1 MFRLLLGD
9 PDLRALLARERVFH
23 HRADQIHLATTGEE
37 LVRMAGHLRPK
48 MIIFDADRLESALEP
63 TIAHIRRNPLH
74 RTTPL
79 IATAARVTEM
89 ERRLRGTG
97 VDLVLAKPVEK
108 ARFYMVLRLV
118 GPESGLD
125 VRVAVGADVRYEAS
139 GVERAGRVANLSRGG
154 LYLATE
160 PVCPV
165 GTKVALSLRLPG
177 FTGAIA
183 VNGAVRWVNDR
194 AQAPELPPG
203 MGLEFVDTP
212 PAALKTVATYVVL
225 AKDVVRVT

>member
-1 MFRLLLGD
+1 MFRLLLAD

-37 LVRMAGHLRPK
+37 LVRLAGQLRPK

-63 TIAHIRRNPLH
+63 TIAQIRRSPLH

-125 VRVAVGADVRYEAS
+125 VRVAVGAEARYTVD
-139 GVERAGRVANLSRGG
+139 GVERTGRVANLSRGG
-154 LYLATE
+154 LYLAAE
-160 PVCPV
+160 PLGSV
-165 GTKVALSLRLPG
+165 GAKVDVRLRLPG
-177 FTGAIA
+177 FAETVG
-183 VNGAVRWVNDR
+183 VTGAVRWLNDGAR
-194 AQAPELPPG
+194 VPTLPPG
-203 MGLEFVDTP
+203 MGLQFVDTP